1 MSIVVYTKPACVQ
14 CDSTI
19 RALDAA
25 GIVYTTVDLTTD
37 HDARDYV
44 MNTLGYSSAPIIEV
58 DGDDHWSGFRP
69 DRIKALAS
77 AHPRSL
83 ERTQF
88 LVDVLSTAVETG
100 ISYWAETVHVE
111 DHTGTTPEGDNLDPL
126 GSGGD
131 CYAALIR
138 EDETGTEYKVTLE
151 TIARGATKL
160 AATSI
165 NNDLVNDFREANRT
179 NGHRGD
185 IDAANADMAL
195 QMGVFGD
202 VIYG

>member
-1 MSIVVYTKPACVQ
+1 MPSACPVAKHAWP
-14 CDSTI
+14 
-19 RALDAA
+19 RV
-25 GIVYTTVDLTTD
+25 G
-37 HDARDYV
+37 
-44 MNTLGYSSAPIIEV
+44 SS
-58 DGDDHWSGFRP
+58 SSRP
-69 DRIKALAS
+69 GGG
-77 AHPRSL
+77 
-83 ERTQF
+83 T
-88 LVDVLSTAVETG
+88 
-100 ISYWAETVHVE
+100 WNHVE
-111 DHTGTTPEGDNLDPL
+111 DHTGTTPAGDNLDPL

>member
-77 AHPRSL
+77 AHPRSP

-126 GSGGD
+126 GSGGGVERSTENHSRRRPGAHTALAHRRGGRRVHRLPPRTATRVGD
-131 CYAALIR
+131 EQAAHCASR
-138 EDETGTEYKVTLE
+138 
-151 TIARGATKL
+151 
-160 AATSI
+160 
-165 NNDLVNDFREANRT
+165 
-179 NGHRGD
+179 
-185 IDAANADMAL
+185 
-195 QMGVFGD
+195 
-202 VIYG
+202 